1 MGLNQM
7 ERLPQ
12 EIIKTLLYFEVFS
25 FPLNR
30 EEIARFC
37 SLKVSGDDLD
47 RALAK
52 LLDEGSIHR
61 YGHYFLVGKQKKW
74 VEERE
79 EKRVISSR
87 LMEKARRN
95 AQIISQFPFVRGVA
109 ISGSLSK
116 WSADDK
122 ADIDF
127 FIITRSGRLWICRSL
142 LHFFKKL
149 TYLAGLQHQFC
160 MNYFLD
166 EDELELKDKN
176 LFTAIESV
184 TVIPLYG
191 TLPHR
196 MFFDRNAWL
205 KDFLPNAYPAIH
217 LNGEINNRRSTLKR
231 ITEGLFPGKWGDAF
245 NRFFLRLTIW
255 WWRKKFKARGYPM
268 EFFAQDFRSTTGESK
283 NHPNDYQRRILRA
296 YAKKLKDLGRG

>member
-1 MGLNQM
+1 M
-7 ERLPQ
+7 ERLQQ

-25 FPLNR
+25 FPLSK

-47 RALAK
+47 AALAK
-52 LLDEGSIHR
+52 LLEEGSIHR

-79 EKRVISSR
+79 EKHAISTR

-127 FIITRSGRLWICRSL
+127 FIITRSGRLWICRSM

-149 TYLAGLQHQFC
+149 TYLVGLQHQFC

-176 LFTAIESV
+176 IFTAIESI

-196 MFFDRNAWL
+196 TFFDRNAWL
-205 KDFLPNAYPAIH
+205 NDFLPNAYPEIH
-217 LNGEINNRRSTLKR
+217 LNGEINNRRSGFKR
-231 ITEGLFPGKWGDAF
+231 MTEGLFPGKWGDAI

-296 YAKKLKDLGRG
+296 YAKKLKDLGMRVG